1 MKKILFVINSLTIGG
16 SEKSLVSL
24 LNLIDYSKYDVD
36 LMMFK
41 SGKEFD
47 KYIPDQVKVLEEP
60 KYYKYISG
68 NKKID
73 ISIRERIKYSIC
85 RYKTSIALRVN
96 SKRRQSINSEQV
108 LYKNHKNVMECINE
122 NYDIAIA
129 YSQGMPTYFIID
141 NVKAK
146 KKIAWINCDYATTIY
161 DKEFDYN
168 YYKEIDKII
177 VVSQTIK
184 ESIINLRPDYKNK
197 LEVILDIV
205 DPYLINKMSIEEN
218 EIKKSNDFINI
229 LTVGRLV
236 IHHKGYDLAIEAAKK
251 LKDRGYNFKWYV
263 IGEGPDR
270 KEIENMISRNGL
282 NNSFILLGKRD
293 NPYPYMRSC
302 DIYVQPSRKE
312 GFGLTAIEAKI
323 LKKAMVCTNFNTAK
337 ELINDK
343 VDGLIVNINSNDLCE
358 GIVKYIE
365 DNEFKNNICKN
376 LNNTE
381 SYSSIKEMDKIY
393 NLFKFNNL

>member
-24 LNLIDYSKYDVD
+24 LNLIDYSKYNVD

-47 KYIPDQVKVLEEP
+47 KYIPKQVKILEEP
-60 KYYKYISG
+60 KYYRYISG
-68 NKKID
+68 NGRLKL
-73 ISIRERIKYSIC
+73 SIIEKIKYYTC
-85 RYKTSIALRVN
+85 RYKTSISLRLN
-96 SKRRQSINSEQV
+96 SKRENPINTEQV
-108 LYKNHKNVMECINE
+108 LYKNHKKVIKCIDK

-129 YSQGMPTYFIID
+129 YSQGMPTYFVVD
-141 NVKAK
+141 NVNAN

-161 DKEFDYN
+161 DKEFDYE
-168 YYKEIDKII
+168 YYKKIDKII

-184 ESIINLRPDYKNK
+184 ESIITLKPEYKKK

-205 DPYLINKMSIEEN
+205 DPKLIDKMSKEEV
-218 EIKKSNDFINI
+218 EINNRNNYINI

-236 IHHKGYDLAIEAAKK
+236 INHKGYDLAIEAAKQ
-251 LKDRGYNFKWYV
+251 LKENGYKFKWYV
-263 IGEGPDR
+263 VGAGPDQ
-270 KEIENMISRNGL
+270 KEIENMINK
-282 NNSFILLGKRD
+282 NSLKDNFILLGKRG

-312 GFGLTAIEAKI
+312 GFGLTVIEAKI
-323 LKKAMVCTNFNTAK
+323 LKKPIVCTNFNTAK
-337 ELINDK
+337 ELINNN
-343 VDGLIVNINSNDLCE
+343 VDGLIVDINSKKLFN

-376 LNNTE
+376 LNNNK
-381 SYSSIKEMDKIY
+381 SYSSIKEIEKVC
-393 NLFKFNNL
+393 NLF